1 MTLQGK
7 GFMIWQVPN
16 CEGGNP
22 NAIAAAALEA
32 NLSHVLIK
40 IADSSYAYNINK
52 TTGVDMV
59 YPIVQALHSKGI
71 QAWGWHYVYG
81 YNPEGEANIAVNR
94 VNDLGLDGYVIDAEV
109 EYKLPGRDVAATTFM
124 NKLRQGIPNTPV
136 ALCSFRFPSYHRELP
151 WTEFLDQCDYN
162 MPQVYW
168 QEAHNAGAQ
177 LERSVSELLALTP
190 SRPVI
195 PTGPVYKV
203 GDWVPY
209 ASDITEFLSTAK
221 SLGLS
226 AANFFAW
233 DYGRSILPDLWNAV
247 SDFDWSSSTSYVSIP
262 QQLINLYNTQNI
274 DEIISMY
281 TEDAVH
287 ITAAQTV
294 QGKTALQ
301 AWYTNLFEQVLP
313 NAEFTVTNVTES
325 DNVRHF
331 TWTATS
337 SNGSVSN
344 GNDTIGLIDGIITY
358 HYSFFTVG

>member
-16 CEGGNP
+16 CEGGDP

-81 YNPEGEANIAVNR
+81 YDPVGEANIAVNR

-109 EYKLPGRDVAATTFM
+109 EYKQSGRDVAATTFM

-151 WTEFLDQCDYN
+151 WTEFLDKCDYN

-203 GDWVPY
+203 GGWVPY
-209 ASDITEFLSTAK
+209 ASDITEFLSTAQN
-221 SLGLS
+221 LGLS

-233 DYGRSILPDLWNAV
+233 DYGRTILTDLWNAV
-247 SDFDWSSSTSYVSIP
+247 ANYNWSSSTPYVGIT
-262 QQLINLYNTQNI
+262 QQLINLYNAHNV
-274 DEIISMY
+274 DEIVSMY

-301 AWYTNLFEQVLP
+301 AWYTNLFEQILP
-313 NAEFTVTNVTES
+313 NAEFTITNVTES

-331 TWTATS
+331 TWIATS
-337 SNGSVSN
+337 SNGSVNN

-358 HYSFFTVG
+358 HYSFFTVN